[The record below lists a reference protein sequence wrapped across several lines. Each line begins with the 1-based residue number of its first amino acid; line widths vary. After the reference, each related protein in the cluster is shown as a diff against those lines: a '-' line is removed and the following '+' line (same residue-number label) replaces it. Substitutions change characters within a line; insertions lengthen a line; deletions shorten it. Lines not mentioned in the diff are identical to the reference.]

1 MGNRSKRELIVSTW
15 RRLGT
20 TRVGAKELRA
30 IQDELKRS
38 EEGNVMSPASV
49 ARVLADEGAEL
60 KHPEIIEF
68 DASWRASQIENEAGK
83 FKGVTRL
90 LSGGRLKLAEAEAL
104 INELERL
111 REGFESDGD
120 REALPELIRVAA
132 DARRAAQ
139 SNAKDRSSSNEI
151 RAEQSEIATWFK
163 VWIQTP
169 NLFADWVDLR
179 KHSTEFQQQFAGKR
193 I

>member
-20 TRVGAKELRA
+20 TSVGAKELRA

-68 DASWRASQIENEAGK
+68 DASWRASQIEN
-83 FKGVTRL
+83 
-90 LSGGRLKLAEAEAL
+90 
-104 INELERL
+104 
-111 REGFESDGD
+111 
-120 REALPELIRVAA
+120 
-132 DARRAAQ
+132 
-139 SNAKDRSSSNEI
+139 
-151 RAEQSEIATWFK
+151 
-163 VWIQTP
+163 
-169 NLFADWVDLR
+169 
-179 KHSTEFQQQFAGKR
+179 
-193 I
+193 